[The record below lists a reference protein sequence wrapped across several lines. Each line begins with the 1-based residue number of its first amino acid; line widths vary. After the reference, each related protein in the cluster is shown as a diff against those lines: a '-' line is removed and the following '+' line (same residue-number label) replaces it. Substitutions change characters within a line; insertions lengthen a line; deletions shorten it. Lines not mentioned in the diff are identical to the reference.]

1 MNIVS
6 LIGNVCS
13 DPDTRYTGEGQ
24 TCVTSYRLAVR
35 RDYRKEGQP
44 DADFLNIVCFGKTG
58 EWAEKYIKKGM
69 KIGVTGRI
77 QTGSYENR
85 EGQKVYTTD
94 IVASSHTFCQSKA
107 EDSTL
112 KTENASDDFMSVP
125 DDIQEELPFQ

>member
-1 MNIVS
+1 M
-6 LIGNVCS
+6 
-13 DPDTRYTGEGQ
+13 
-24 TCVTSYRLAVR
+24 TSYRLAVR
-35 RDYRKEGQP
+35 REFRKDGSP

-85 EGQKVYTTD
+85 EGHKVYTTD
-94 IVASSHTFCQSKA
+94 IVASSHTFCERQTG
-107 EDSTL
+107 ESTPNTQ
-112 KTENASDDFMSVP
+112 KPSETSNNASDGFLDVP